1 MSKLLPFKAGSFQF
15 GDSPSESPKSAPT
28 EIESNPNLH
37 KETEESIAVET
48 MDDDDT
54 RADNNTPVLDNLIDK
69 FERNHASMEY
79 QTKQMKRF
87 MK

>member
-15 GDSPSESPKSAPT
+15 GESPSESASA
-28 EIESNPNLH
+28 EIESDPNLH

-48 MDDDDT
+48 MDGDDT
-54 RADNNTPVLDNLIDK
+54 RPDNNTPVLDNLIDK